1 MFKESNSK
9 KAQRKLAIKELA
21 EIATEAINKNNILDQ
36 TLSIYLNQINIIKKI
51 LELKPKLSNN
61 NNLLVTS
68 NKTRG
73 SNEIAQDNNKNETN
87 IKLIIKREFLSYYQ
101 QLKDSV
107 EAVKETNKK
116 LLQKYKL
123 NYDIIFDDSSIT
135 KIDLNKHRTD
145 IFILDYE
152 LKKKNDIIKKL
163 NENLLNSRRHSIFR
177 EAKRESETNRNSGT
191 NYLNTDN
198 LYLQR
203 DLQIECKHYNK
214 LINKCNKK
222 IKKKEMQKEEEKKL
236 KDIIKK
242 YQDEFKLMNKN
253 RNIKNSDFFSFNV
266 IKINNK
272 NKINRYNNNKINSLT
287 TDDLGKNYQFDND
300 YLEIN
305 SENEKNLTVMMNN
318 EYNPLFC
325 SSENLKLTNGIKE
338 KKKVK
343 QKFNFLT
350 LDELFDINNV
360 EGEKELIIQEE
371 LHSDDEVIF
380 EKKIKNKKRINTE
393 YLPQIKKQ
401 VPGLYLNQIEFNKKK
416 VMNEADLYS
425 FQRRE
430 FNRQNVDENLL
441 ELPRQQNG
449 LRIRHSDATSQERPQ
464 YLFEILTIW
473 QPREIPRRSILIPRG
488 RCIQLESNTQ
498 RLQQHAIQSVAN
510 GEGVAGEFYT
520 YVYAEQK

>member
-21 EIATEAINKNNILDQ
+21 EIATEAIYKNNILDQ

-51 LELKPKLSNN
+51 LELKSKLSCSS
-61 NNLLVTS
+61 NLLVTS
-68 NKTRG
+68 NKSKG
-73 SNEIAQDNNKNETN
+73 SNEMAKDNNNQKESN
-87 IKLIIKREFLSYYQ
+87 IKLLIKREFLSYYQ

-107 EAVKETNKK
+107 ETVKETNKK
-116 LLQKYKL
+116 LLQKYEL
-123 NYDIIFDDSSIT
+123 NYNIIFDDSSIT

-214 LINKCNKK
+214 LINKYNKK

-242 YQDEFKLMNKN
+242 YQNELILMNKN

-360 EGEKELIIQEE
+360 EGEKELIIQEDIQY
-371 LHSDDEVIF
+371 L
-380 EKKIKNKKRINTE
+380 EKQKEKVK
-393 YLPQIKKQ
+393 
-401 VPGLYLNQIEFNKKK
+401 QIEI
-416 VMNEADLYS
+416 V
-425 FQRRE
+425 
-430 FNRQNVDENLL
+430 
-441 ELPRQQNG
+441 
-449 LRIRHSDATSQERPQ
+449 
-464 YLFEILTIW
+464 
-473 QPREIPRRSILIPRG
+473 
-488 RCIQLESNTQ
+488 
-498 RLQQHAIQSVAN
+498 
-510 GEGVAGEFYT
+510 
-520 YVYAEQK
+520 EQII